1 MTSSARRTACYD
13 WFKTFSPYPP
23 PARGQQATC
32 LTGLFTQ
39 EIPMPTPE
47 LSDNHEVWLSR
58 LTDHLKEERYSR
70 NGLNYRSP
78 AKRFPD
84 YLQRDGLTVQTVQP
98 SDVEKYL
105 NKLRRQRKSDRRAE
119 LSRSQRLTHRSAIRM
134 LLRLVH
140 GQWPLA
146 AIPSSERELF
156 HRQIVKEYDRWM
168 SDLRGLCLKTRNIRC
183 ADTLRFLEWLGDR
196 GSLETLSTMKVADID
211 AYVQWRASS
220 LQRSSIKMLT
230 VHLRSV
236 LRYLHDAGR
245 IPDLASAVIGPK
257 LYALEGI
264 PSALRADEVDKVLQS
279 VRQDRSPIGLR
290 DYAILSLL
298 STYGLRAGEITAL
311 RLEDID
317 WTHDRIRIRHSKT
330 GMHSE
335 LPLLRAPGEAIL
347 DYLRKG
353 RPKTIRREVF
363 LRAYAPYRAFRS
375 GSGLYT
381 SLGLRLKAAGVT
393 PQGKKGPHAF
403 RHARAASLLRS
414 AVPLKVIGDVL
425 AHRSTQSTMIYL
437 KLDLEELRGI
447 ALEIPRALP

>member
-1 MTSSARRTACYD
+1 MRVLSS
-13 WFKTFSPYPP
+13 
-23 PARGQQATC
+23 
-32 LTGLFTQ
+32 Q
-39 EIPMPTPE
+39 EIPMPIPE
-47 LSDNHEVWLSR
+47 LSDNHDVWLSR
-58 LTDHLKEERYSR
+58 LTDHLKKERYSKC
-70 NGLNYRSP
+70 GQNYRSP
-78 AKRFPD
+78 TKHFLD
-84 YLQRDGLTVQTVQP
+84 YLQRNGLTVQTVQS

-105 NKLRRQRKSDRRAE
+105 KALGRRRKSVRRAD
-119 LSRSQRLTHRSAIRM
+119 LSHSQRLSNRSAIHM

-146 AIPSSERELF
+146 AVPNTERELF
-156 HRQIVKEYDRWM
+156 HHQIVKEYDEWM
-168 SDLRGLCLKTRNIRC
+168 SDLRGLCGKTRANRC
-183 ADTLRFLEWLGDR
+183 ADALRFLAWLGER
-196 GSLETLSTMKVADID
+196 GSRETLSTITVANID
-211 AYVQWRASS
+211 AYVQWRVSS
-220 LQRSSIKMLT
+220 LKRSSIKMVT
-230 VHLRSV
+230 AHLRSI
-236 LRYLHDAGR
+236 LRYLHGVGK
-245 IPDLASAVIGPK
+245 IPDLAPAVVGPK

-264 PSALRADEVDKVLQS
+264 PSALQADEVNKVLQS
-279 VRQDRSPIGLR
+279 VREDSSSIGLR

-317 WTHDRIRIRHSKT
+317 WSHDRLRIRHSKT
-330 GMHSE
+330 GAHSE
-335 LPLLRAPGEAIL
+335 LPLLRVPGEAIL

-353 RPKTIRREVF
+353 RPKTTRREVF

-381 SLGLRLKAAGVT
+381 SLGLRIKAAGVT

-437 KLDLEELRGI
+437 KLDLKELRGI
-447 ALEIPRALP
+447 ALEIPRVLP

>member
-1 MTSSARRTACYD
+1 
-13 WFKTFSPYPP
+13 
-23 PARGQQATC
+23 
-32 LTGLFTQ
+32 
-39 EIPMPTPE
+39 MPTPE
-47 LSDNHEVWLSR
+47 LSDDHEVWVSCLA
-58 LTDHLKEERYSR
+58 DYLKEERYSR
-70 NGLNYRSP
+70 NGQNYRSP
-78 AKRFPD
+78 AKRFLD
-84 YLQRDGLTVQTVQP
+84 YLQREGLTVQTVQC
-98 SDVEKYL
+98 SDLEKYL
-105 NKLRRQRKSDRRAE
+105 KALKRRRKSGRRVD
-119 LSRSQRLTHRSAIRM
+119 LSQSQRHIHRSAIHM

-146 AIPSSERELF
+146 TVPTSERELF
-156 HRQIVKEYDRWM
+156 HCQIIREYDGWM
-168 SDLRGLCLKTRNIRC
+168 RDLRGLCQKTRKTRC
-183 ADTLRFLEWLGDR
+183 ADALRFLEWLGERGDR
-196 GSLETLSTMKVADID
+196 DTLCSMTVADID
-211 AYVQWRASS
+211 AYVQWRVPS
-220 LQRSSIKMLT
+220 LKRPSLKRSSIKMIT
-230 VHLRSV
+230 VHLRS
-236 LRYLHDAGR
+236 LLNYLHGAGK
-245 IPDLASAVIGPK
+245 ISDLATAVIGPK
-257 LYALEGI
+257 LYVLEGI
-264 PSALRADEVDKVLQS
+264 PSALRPDEIDQLLQF

-317 WTHDRIRIRHSKT
+317 WTHDRLRIRHSKT

-353 RPKTIRREVF
+353 RPKTNRREVF
-363 LRAYAPYRAFRS
+363 LRAYAPHRAFRC

-393 PQGKKGPHAF
+393 PEGKKGPHAF

-425 AHRSTQSTMIYL
+425 AHRSTRSTMAYL

-447 ALEIPRALP
+447 ALEIPRTLP